1 MSMIMLRSDTDP
13 PSGDIRGMS
22 QQSHSDPLMPDI
34 ACLCPVNCVTLS
46 LCLTSMLA
54 INPGLRDILRRAVT
68 TQRVARYWSL
78 LHRSIVAELN
88 MKLRLNSFFSM
99 SCSTH
104 DRDSWKLGCVLL
116 KHRGI
121 RVITDGCHWSVCPN
135 HILID
140 RRDTGLANNGRDTAH
155 IVWCQAPGETFNYW
169 HWLTMGKHG
178 ADERWEIRARLWP
191 SRDKCVPVNRESL
204 WGPERQILTESV
216 SSISIEACFMW
227 VCWWDTALVFWQK
240 VPLLF
245 LWPPVTMIK
254 TSSISNKMF
263 IRVYSSRL
271 LWYQIDV
278 LRCNS
283 ILSESCLV
291 SSNKLAWL
299 SPDPGLWYGALSSG
313 NEIINIIARTRDS
326 SLRKSYLYC
335 KIGSH
340 EKIGRRS
347 WRTTWLTRNNLH
359 QMVNSF

>member
-1 MSMIMLRSDTDP
+1 M
-13 PSGDIRGMS
+13 
-22 QQSHSDPLMPDI
+22 
-34 ACLCPVNCVTLS
+34 
-46 LCLTSMLA
+46 
-54 INPGLRDILRRAVT
+54 RDG
-68 TQRVARYWSL
+68 RYGW
-78 LHRSIVAELN
+78 
-88 MKLRLNSFFSM
+88 
-99 SCSTH
+99 
-104 DRDSWKLGCVLL
+104 GC
-116 KHRGI
+116 
-121 RVITDGCHWSVCPN
+121 D
-135 HILID
+135 
-140 RRDTGLANNGRDTAH
+140 
-155 IVWCQAPGETFNYW
+155 
-169 HWLTMGKHG
+169 
-178 ADERWEIRARLWP
+178 
-191 SRDKCVPVNRESL
+191 PVNRESL

-216 SSISIEACFMW
+216 SSISIETCFY
-227 VCWWDTALVFWQK
+227 VR
-240 VPLLF
+240 LLMGHCISILTQSSITLF
-245 LWPPVTMIK
+245 VTTSYIAMMK
-254 TSSISNKMF
+254 ASSISNQMF

-340 EKIGRRS
+340 EKIGWRS